1 MAPEVALSLLAVAL
15 GLSLLVAGGSAYWLW
30 RRRQVKRARLPR
42 RLRYPV
48 VLAHGVMGFDQL
60 AFGRVARA
68 EYFRGVGERLRR
80 MGSQVYALKVSPSRS
95 IAHRAEQLKQMV
107 NLLEADRVNI
117 VAHSMGGL
125 DARYAISRLGLHNRV
140 ASLITVGS
148 PHHGT
153 PLADLGTS
161 LLGDK
166 LGLKRLVSALG
177 MDVEGFYDLTVRKM
191 EGFNREVPDHRH
203 VMYGSYGASIS
214 GWSVGM
220 NQLLLPTYLFL
231 NEKIGPNDGVV
242 PLDSQRW
249 GELLGTIDADHWAQ
263 IGWSRGF
270 DAPAFY
276 ARLVEELIA
285 RGL

>member
-1 MAPEVALSLLAVAL
+1 LAPDVALFLLAVAL
-15 GLSLLVAGGSAYWLW
+15 GLSLLFAGGAAYWLW
-30 RRRQVKRARLPR
+30 KRRRKRRPRLPR

-48 VLAHGVMGFDQL
+48 VLAHGVMGFDML
-60 AFGRVARA
+60 SFGRARA

-95 IAHRAEQLKQMV
+95 IAHRAEQLRQMV
-107 NLLEADRVNI
+107 NLLDADRVNI

-125 DARYAISRLGLHNRV
+125 DARYAIARLGLHNRV
-140 ASLITVGS
+140 ASLITIGT

-161 LLGDK
+161 LLGDR

-191 EGFNREVPDHRH
+191 EGFNSEVPDHKH
-203 VMYGSYGASIS
+203 VMYASYGAAVSR
-214 GWSVGM
+214 SVGM
-220 NQLLLPTYLFL
+220 NPLLLPTYLFL
-231 NEKIGPNDGVV
+231 NEKVGPNDGVV

-276 ARLVEELIA
+276 AAAVEELIA